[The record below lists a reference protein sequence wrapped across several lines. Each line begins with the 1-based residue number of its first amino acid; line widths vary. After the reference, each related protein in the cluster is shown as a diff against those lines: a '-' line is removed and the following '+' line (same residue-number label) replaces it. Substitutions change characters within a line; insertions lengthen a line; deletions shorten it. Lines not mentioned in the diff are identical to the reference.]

1 MSSKI
6 SHKIKQRIKPDNVF
20 ITPLELSK
28 KAIDMIEYDEDDIW
42 YDPFKNS
49 GSYYNQYPNE

>member
-6 SHKIKQRIKPDNVF
+6 SHQIKQRIKPDNVF

-28 KAIDMIEYDEDDIW
+28 KAIDKKKSEII
-42 YDPFKNS
+42 FI
-49 GSYYNQYPNE
+49 